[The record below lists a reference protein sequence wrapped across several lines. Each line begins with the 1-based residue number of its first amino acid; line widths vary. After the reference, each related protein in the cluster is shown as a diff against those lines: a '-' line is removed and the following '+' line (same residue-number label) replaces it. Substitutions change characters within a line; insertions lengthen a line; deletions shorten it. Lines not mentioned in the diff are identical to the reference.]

1 MTRKKAVLERLLDV
15 LPGFKG
21 YRQKEYLRE
30 DDRLI
35 REYITKILSDAVRN
49 IEDIVSK
56 LVEYDYKT
64 AEIYDEILRDLRL
77 VTDKI
82 RWAEHGYTPHFY
94 ITKIL
99 EEDLEKL
106 REVDGGLV
114 EYAEKIRGFTENLK
128 KDVLLKNPVRDRAV
142 ELFELINEFK
152 KQLGEREKVL
162 RNWMQ

>member
-1 MTRKKAVLERLLDV
+1 MTRKKTVLERLLDV

-21 YRQKEYLRE
+21 YRQKEYIRE

-35 REYITKILSDAVRN
+35 REYITKILSDSVRN
-49 IEDIVSK
+49 IEDVVSK

-64 AEIYDEILRDLRL
+64 GEIYNEILRDLRL
-77 VTDKI
+77 ITDKVK
-82 RWAEHGYTPHFY
+82 WAEHGYSPHFY

-106 REVDGGLV
+106 REIDSGLV
-114 EYAEKIRGFTENLK
+114 EHAEKIRDFTENLK
-128 KDVLLKNPVRDRAV
+128 KEVLLKNPIRDKTI
-142 ELFELINEFK
+142 ELVKLIDEFK